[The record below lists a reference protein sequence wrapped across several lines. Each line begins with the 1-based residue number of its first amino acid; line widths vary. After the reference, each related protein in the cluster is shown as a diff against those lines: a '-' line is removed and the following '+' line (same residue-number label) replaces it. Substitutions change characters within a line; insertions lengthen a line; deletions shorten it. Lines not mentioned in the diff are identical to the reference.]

1 MNRRVGPHGK
11 NLIALLLVIALGGV
25 GPSAFGESTE
35 TWQVGDTTYYKVRVR
50 EVTPATV
57 TIFHSRGI
65 QQLELSSLPPELQER
80 FGYDAAGAADWE
92 EQTHAA
98 RQEQAEE
105 RVAGRQQR
113 LAAQPGKPAHDILRG
128 IDPATVVIHDEV
140 DLRPTYRDMG
150 LFSKDQ
156 GRRPSCSVF
165 AVVSALEYES
175 GLQNGTPERLSE
187 EFLIWAMRKM
197 HPGIPVDDGYHF
209 REVISALQAYGVPP
223 FELMPNTIGK
233 SIEDIQPTSEA
244 IAAAEPR
251 RSVATVWF
259 RADDPQLLERI
270 VGALNHGKPVI
281 IGIRWPNW
289 RTFWDT
295 NLLHKQ
301 TPMEDAGHAVTLVG
315 YRKSGASLD
324 EMRFIFRNSFGPE
337 WGLGGYAFVTGRYL
351 RENLLSALYLNV
363 P

>member
-1 MNRRVGPHGK
+1 MNSRVGPPGK
-11 NLIALLLVIALGGV
+11 NLFQLLVLTVLCGVALPGIAA
-25 GPSAFGESTE
+25 AFE
-35 TWQVGDTTYYKVRVR
+35 TWQVGETTYDKVRVR

-57 TIFHSRGI
+57 TIFHSGGI
-65 QQLELSSLPPELQER
+65 QQLELAGLPPELQER
-80 FGYDAAGAADWE
+80 FGYNAEVADRWE
-92 EQTHAA
+92 AQTHAA
-98 RQEQAEE
+98 RQEQVAEL
-105 RVAGRQQR
+105 RDK
-113 LAAQPGKPAHDILRG
+113 LAAGPPEKPSEALLRG
-128 IDPATVVIHDEV
+128 IDPAVVVIRDEV
-140 DLRPTYRDMG
+140 DLRPAYREMG

-175 GLQNGTPERLSE
+175 GLRNGTPERLSE

-209 REVISALQAYGVPP
+209 REVIAALQAYGVPP
-223 FELMPNTIGK
+223 FEVMPNTIGK
-233 SIEDIQPTSEA
+233 RIEDIQPTSEA
-244 IAAAEPR
+244 VASAEPH
-251 RSVATVWF
+251 RSVAPVWF
-259 RADDPQLLERI
+259 RSDDPQLLERI

-315 YRKSGASLD
+315 YRKSGNGSLED
-324 EMRFIFRNSFGPE
+324 MRFIFRNSFGPE
-337 WGLGGYAFVTGRYL
+337 WGLGGYAFVTGLYL
-351 RENLLSALYLNV
+351 RENLLSAFYLNV